1 MIDLSGESLISLGQA
16 ARSLPPG
23 RRGRPVTL
31 SCLLRWVLSAL
42 SLLVVGRLIP
52 GFQIQGFGTALL
64 AALVL
69 GFLNATLGVVLAVLT
84 FPLTLLTF
92 GLFDFVVM
100 AFIIWIVTAVVPG
113 FHVTGFLPAFFGAIV
128 LAIVS
133 TLLRHLVA
141 A

>member
-1 MIDLSGESLISLGQA
+1 M
-16 ARSLPPG
+16 
-23 RRGRPVTL
+23 VF
-31 SCLLRWVLSAL
+31 LLRWVLSAL

-69 GFLNATLGVVLAVLT
+69 GFLNATLGIVLTVLT

-92 GLFDFVVM
+92 GLFHFVVM

-113 FHVTGFLPAFFGAIV
+113 FHVTGFFPAFFGAIV
-128 LAIVS
+128 LALVS
-133 TLLRHLVA
+133 MLLRQLVA

>member
-1 MIDLSGESLISLGQA
+1 MA
-16 ARSLPPG
+16 F
-23 RRGRPVTL
+23 
-31 SCLLRWVLSAL
+31 LLRWVLSAL

-52 GFQIQGFGTALL
+52 GFQVQGFGTALL

-69 GFLNATLGVVLAVLT
+69 GFLNATLGAVLAVLT
-84 FPLTLLTF
+84 FPLTLVTF

-113 FHVTGFLPAFFGAIV
+113 FHVTGFFPAFFGAIV

>member
-1 MIDLSGESLISLGQA
+1 M
-16 ARSLPPG
+16 
-23 RRGRPVTL
+23 VF
-31 SCLLRWVLSAL
+31 LLRWVLSAL
-42 SLLVVGRLIP
+42 SLLVVGRLVP
-52 GFQIQGFGTALL
+52 GFQVQGFGTALL

-69 GFLNATLGVVLAVLT
+69 GFLNATLGAVLAVLT

-92 GLFDFVVM
+92 GLFHFVVM

-113 FHVTGFLPAFFGAIV
+113 FHVTGFFPAFFGAIV
-128 LAIVS
+128 LALVS

>member
-1 MIDLSGESLISLGQA
+1 M
-16 ARSLPPG
+16 
-23 RRGRPVTL
+23 VF
-31 SCLLRWVLSAL
+31 LLRWVLSAL
-42 SLLVVGRLIP
+42 SLLVVGRLVP
-52 GFQIQGFGTALL
+52 GFQVQGFGTALL

-69 GFLNATLGVVLAVLT
+69 GFLNATLGAVLAVLT

-113 FHVTGFLPAFFGAIV
+113 FHVTGFFPAFFGAIV
-128 LAIVS
+128 LALVS
-133 TLLRHLVA
+133 TILRHLVA

>member
-1 MIDLSGESLISLGQA
+1 MA
-16 ARSLPPG
+16 F
-23 RRGRPVTL
+23 
-31 SCLLRWVLSAL
+31 LLNWVLSAL

-52 GFQIQGFGTALL
+52 GFQVQGFGTALL

-69 GFLNATLGVVLAVLT
+69 GFLNATLGAVLAVLT
-84 FPLTLLTF
+84 LPLTLLTF

-113 FHVTGFLPAFFGAIV
+113 FHVTGFFAAFFGAIV

>member
-1 MIDLSGESLISLGQA
+1 M
-16 ARSLPPG
+16 
-23 RRGRPVTL
+23 VF
-31 SCLLRWVLSAL
+31 LLRWVLSAL

-113 FHVTGFLPAFFGAIV
+113 FHVTGVLPAFFGAIV

>member
-1 MIDLSGESLISLGQA
+1 M
-16 ARSLPPG
+16 
-23 RRGRPVTL
+23 VF
-31 SCLLRWVLSAL
+31 LLRWVLSAL

-133 TLLRHLVA
+133 TLLRHRVA

>member
-1 MIDLSGESLISLGQA
+1 M
-16 ARSLPPG
+16 
-23 RRGRPVTL
+23 VF
-31 SCLLRWVLSAL
+31 LLHWVLSAL

-69 GFLNATLGVVLAVLT
+69 GFLNATLGAVLAVLT